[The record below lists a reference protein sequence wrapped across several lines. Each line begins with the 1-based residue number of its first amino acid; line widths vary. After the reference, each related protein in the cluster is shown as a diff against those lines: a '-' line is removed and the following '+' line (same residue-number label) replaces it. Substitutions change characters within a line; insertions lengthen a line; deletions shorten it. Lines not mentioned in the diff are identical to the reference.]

1 MSYHTIKTTKRGK
14 LTMLKKAT
22 SLLGAAA
29 VFLLLTGCG
38 GNEIE
43 KVIQEN
49 LKGLQEQNVD
59 KVMNT
64 IDRQSPVY
72 DATKEQVT
80 QLIKDYN
87 LEFKVESLDII
98 EQPANEKQ
106 QMEKAKAE
114 SQDALGVTE
123 ELAGM
128 ITEDDRDKAA
138 EARKKKELA
147 ESKRPLVAKV
157 KVVQITRQKKSN
169 ASRFVDNRVLVVHT
183 LHKYPTDEKPTW
195 KIYSS
200 DIRSV
205 NFLPQS

>member
-1 MSYHTIKTTKRGK
+1 
-14 LTMLKKAT
+14 MLKKAT

-29 VFLLLTGCG
+29 VFMLLTGCG

-72 DATKEQVT
+72 ESTKDQVT

-87 LEFKVESLDII
+87 LDFKVESMDII
-98 EQPANEKQ
+98 EQPTDEKQ
-106 QMEKAKAE
+106 QLEKAQTE
-114 SQDALGVTE
+114 NEDALGVTD

-128 ITEDDRDKAA
+128 ITEEDRDKAA
-138 EARKKKELA
+138 EDKKKKALDD
-147 ESKRPLVAKV
+147 SKRPLVARV

-169 ASRFVDNRVLVVHT
+169 ASKFTDNRVLVVHT
-183 LHKYPTDEKPTW
+183 LHKYPTDEKPVW